1 MSLRI
6 LGGSAKGRALK
17 VPESARPSG
26 ARVRKSLFDLLQ
38 NRRPPEGSRP
48 VTFVDLHGGSG
59 AIGLEAASRGYQV
72 TLIEKEGRSVKALE
86 QNAREL
92 GLWENVRILKGDAGA
107 LAGRLEPADIVFS
120 DPPYAQDIP
129 LLTEQILAAGMLAP
143 GGMLIAQHDKRL
155 TLPDVPGFERE
166 TRHYGSNSLSI
177 YTHAAEQDHAPGSG
191 AQASGSEAASLEPA

>member
-6 LGGSAKGRALK
+6 LGGRAKGRALK

-26 ARVRKSLFDLLQ
+26 ARIRKSLFDLLQ
-38 NRRPPEGSRP
+38 SRRPPEGSQR

-86 QNAREL
+86 QNARDL
-92 GLWENVRILKGDAGA
+92 DLWSEVRILKGDA
-107 LAGRLEPADIVFS
+107 AGLLGRVGRADIIFS
-120 DPPYAQDIP
+120 DPPYEQDIP
-129 LLTEQILAAGMLAP
+129 VLTAKILQAGTLAE

-155 TLPDVPGFERE
+155 APPEVPGFERE

-177 YTHAAEQDHAPGSG
+177 YTHAAEPV
-191 AQASGSEAASLEPA
+191 AADT